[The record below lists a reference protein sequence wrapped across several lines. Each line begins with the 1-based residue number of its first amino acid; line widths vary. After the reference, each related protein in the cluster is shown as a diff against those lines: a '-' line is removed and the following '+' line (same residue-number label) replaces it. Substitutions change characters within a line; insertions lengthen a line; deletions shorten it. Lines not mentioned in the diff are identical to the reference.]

1 MDNMENMPVFL
12 ILAVISAVL
21 LIVAIVHGR
30 RADRRAKTDPVTGS
44 LNNYGFSRKVRKF
57 LSGKSLQYSIAVVKI
72 CNYRRIDQTFGSEKS
87 EQVLREFYAV
97 LQRLLSGVEP
107 VARVNNGTFCFLIRN
122 RQENAIHAR
131 LMRIIEH
138 TEQLDTNSQIPY
150 KLDLRFGVYIPPVPG
165 ESVAEMME
173 KASAA
178 LEEKM
183 GAPRIG
189 FNKAS
194 GKENA
199 AHKWELICQM
209 NQSVENGDFLV
220 FLQPKV
226 RLSDNRVVG
235 AEAMI
240 RWRHPQRGML
250 TPEMFMP
257 IAEEYHMI
265 SRYEIHLFE
274 LVCRQL
280 KKWADAGLGL
290 CPVSLNLS
298 AETASHDRFMDPFV
312 KLAKKYQISPELI
325 EFELSN
331 EIQKMQ
337 MERIQTIIATIHK
350 HNFHCALDNFG
361 EDATLGLHLLRELEV
376 DTIRLDHSLFSV
388 ENNNRKNR
396 FAVEAIIKIAA
407 QMQINTIATG
417 IDNTSQVQYLKQAG
431 CDSVQGV
438 SYFRPLA
445 AEDFRAAVYQ
455 NGELRYVDDDNRM
468 VQDVIT
474 ESQNAS
480 GNIVMF
486 SLTPASDRVTFSNM
500 FSSVLEGRL
509 TIEGAQSLFRY
520 SALIHENDRKDFFHL
535 LDRCQTED
543 GWVENTIRFYTAKG
557 RYEWLEVHLH
567 REYLQPASDP
577 VIFGTLVNMAGWMN
591 EVDRWK
597 EKANRDALTGLYNRE
612 YFEQFVSSA
621 VEKGMMLSAAVVFI
635 DIDDFKK
642 VNDTLGHM
650 VGDDVICWFAKRV
663 LGTFRHT
670 DIVARYGG
678 DEFVVFV
685 NGIGREEL
693 EKRLGQLCDSFRY
706 PYRNG
711 DIEYPASGSIGAA
724 MFPDD
729 GRTYLELLDRADC
742 ATYNAKHLGKNR
754 FVMYRPG
761 LEEAP

>member
-1 MDNMENMPVFL
+1 MGNAENAHIFL
-12 ILAVISAVL
+12 ILAVFSIIILAVAFA
-21 LIVAIVHGR
+21 LIHRSNR
-30 RADRRAKTDPVTGS
+30 RVKMDPVTGG
-44 LNNYGFSRKVRKF
+44 LNNYGLTRKMRK
-57 LSGKSLQYSIAVVKI
+57 LLAGENHQYSVVVVRI
-72 CNYRRIDQTFGSEKS
+72 CNYRQIMQTFGNEKS
-87 EQVLREFYAV
+87 EQVLRYFYGI

-107 VARVNNGTFCFLIRN
+107 VARVNNGIFCFLIRN

-131 LMRIIEH
+131 LMRIVEH
-138 TEQLDTNSQIPY
+138 ANQMETNPKIPY
-150 KLDLRFGVYIPPVPG
+150 KLDLRFGVYIPGSQG
-165 ESVAEMME
+165 EQPAEMME

-178 LEEKM
+178 LIERIE
-183 GAPRIG
+183 APRIN

-194 GKENA
+194 GSVNA
-199 AHKWELICQM
+199 SHKWDLIEQM
-209 NQSVENGDFLV
+209 DKSADNGDFQA

-235 AEAMI
+235 AEAML
-240 RWRHPQRGML
+240 RWRHPQRGMM
-250 TPEMFMP
+250 TPEMFIP
-257 IAEEYHMI
+257 TLEEYHLVV
-265 SRYEIHLFE
+265 RYDVLLFE
-274 LVCRQL
+274 LVCQ
-280 KKWADAGLGL
+280 KMKQWTDAGLAP
-290 CPVSLNLS
+290 CPISVNFSQ
-298 AETASHDRFMDPFV
+298 ETLTQDRFMDPFV
-312 KLAKKYQISPELI
+312 RLAKKYNVIPELI
-325 EFELSN
+325 EFELN
-331 EIQKMQ
+331 ANVQKMD
-337 MERIQTIIATIHK
+337 MDRIKVIIDAIHK
-350 HNFHCALDNFG
+350 NGFRCALDTFG
-361 EDATLGLHLLRELEV
+361 KDATLGLHLLRELDV
-376 DTIRLDHSLFSV
+376 DTVKLHSSLFSA

-396 FAVEAIIKIAA
+396 FVVEAIIKIAA
-407 QMQINTIATG
+407 QMQIHTVATG
-417 IDNTSQVQYLKQAG
+417 IDNASQVQYLKQAG
-431 CDSVQGV
+431 CDMVQGV
-438 SYFRPLA
+438 SYFMPMA
-445 AEDFRAAVYQ
+445 TEDFRKTVYQ
-455 NGELRYVDDDNRM
+455 NNELRYVADENKV
-468 VQDVIT
+468 VQDVI
-474 ESQNAS
+474 SDVQSAS

-486 SLTPASDRVTFSNM
+486 TLNPVTDRVTFSNL

-509 TIEGAQSLFRY
+509 AIDGAQSLFRY

-535 LDRCQTED
+535 LDRCQKED

-567 REYLQPASDP
+567 KESQGEP

-612 YFEQFVSSA
+612 YFEQFTCNA
-621 VEKGMMLSAAVVFI
+621 VEKGTILSAAVVFI

-693 EKRLGQLCDSFRY
+693 EKRLAQLCNSFRY

-711 DIEYPASGSIGAA
+711 DIEYPVSGSIGAA
-724 MFPDD
+724 MFPED
-729 GRTYLELLDRADC
+729 GRSYLELLDNADS

-754 FVMYRPG
+754 YVMYRPG
-761 LEEAP
+761 LEAAPES